1 MVQPRTHITLHSG
14 VRAVRIHRFAKCVL
28 GADGTTEPYDKLII
42 ATGSRPYIPPVEG
55 LKREDGSD
63 KPGIFG
69 FRSLE
74 DCRRI
79 AEYARGRRRAA
90 VIGGGLLGLECAHA
104 LQAMGMEAHVIHRSK
119 HLMNQQLDSSAGAI
133 LQSLL
138 EKLGINVHLG
148 KNTTGVLGEEC
159 VTGLAFKEGP
169 ELECDIVV
177 FASGTT
183 PNTEL
188 AARCGLTV
196 ERAIVVDNQL
206 RTDDPRIYAVG
217 ECVQYRAQVYGL
229 VAPAWEQAKVLAE
242 HITGHDL
249 KAAYHGSKIATRL
262 KVAGVQLASMGKTE
276 PGEEQDEVVQFA
288 EPRKGT
294 YKKLIIRDGRL
305 IGGILLGDAGRAAE
319 LLSTFD
325 SSARAPRRAH
335 QPAVQYRRAGR
346 DGRIRSDSAGHSDLQ
361 LQQHSHGR
369 AAGLRQEWPAHRRGG
384 DGSNVAPAK
393 PVAPASRLCATSSAW
408 ACGEATAGLPQSCR
422 ARMASISFSKN
433 TAPPCR
439 RWRSTSTAC

>member
-1 MVQPRTHITLHSG
+1 MFGAEPCGNYNRILLSSILDGTQTEGEVTLNPRAWYTEKGITLHSG
-14 VRAVRIHRFAKCVL
+14 VRAERIHRFAQCVL
-28 GADGTTEPYDKLII
+28 GADGTIAPYDKLII

-55 LKREDGSD
+55 LKRRDGSD

-79 AEYARGRRRAA
+79 AEYARGQRRAA

-104 LQAMGMEAHVIHRSK
+104 LQALGMEAHVIHRSK
-119 HLMNQQLDSSAGAI
+119 HLMNQQLDSPAGAI

-138 EKLGINVHLG
+138 EKLGIKVHLG
-148 KNTTGVLGEEC
+148 MNTTCVLGDER

-169 ELECDIVV
+169 ELEVDIVV

-188 AARCGLTV
+188 ASRCGLQV

-217 ECVQYRAQVYGL
+217 ECVQHRAQVYGL
-229 VAPAWEQAKVLAE
+229 IAPAWEQAKVLAE
-242 HITGHDL
+242 HITGHDPN
-249 KAAYHGSKIATRL
+249 AAYHGSKISTRL
-262 KVAGVQLASMGKTE
+262 KVAGVQLASMGKIE
-276 PGEEQDEVVQFA
+276 PGDEQDEVVQFA

-305 IGGILLGDAGRAAE
+305 IGGILLGDASRAADLFSIFDRSAALPE
-319 LLSTFD
+319 ERITLLFNI
-325 SSARAPRRAH
+325 
-335 QPAVQYRRAGR
+335 G
-346 DGRIRSDSAGHSDLQ
+346 
-361 LQQHSHGR
+361 
-369 AAGLRQEWPAHRRGG
+369 
-384 DGSNVAPAK
+384 APAAREALTRSRWK
-393 PVAPASRLCATSSAW
+393 RKFAVAAISGWARCWIASKT
-408 ACGEATAGLPQSCR
+408 AC
-422 ARMASISFSKN
+422 
-433 TAPPCR
+433 APPKP
-439 RWRSTSTAC
+439 